1 MIRHPQSSPLR
12 RFFTSRLFLVVIFGM
27 IGLIIFGSIR
37 TYYQDY
43 KVKQEIA
50 SLQDE
55 VNNLQKKKFQ
65 SMELLQ
71 YVTSNAFVEEKAR
84 TELNLKKPGEHVL
97 IIPNIQKSQEDKE
110 ANSQISQSG
119 QNLSNPI
126 KWWYYFIQKPI
137 S

>member
-1 MIRHPQSSPLR
+1 
-12 RFFTSRLFLVVIFGM
+12 M
-27 IGLIIFGSIR
+27 IGLVIFGSIR

-50 SLQDE
+50 RLQDE

-97 IIPNIQKSQEDKE
+97 IIPNMQKNAETKE
-110 ANSQISQSG
+110 VSSQISESG
-119 QNLSNPI
+119 QNLTNPI
-126 KWWYYFIQKPI
+126 KWWYYFIHKPI

>member
-1 MIRHPQSSPLR
+1 MTRNPQTSSLR
-12 RFFTSRLFLVVIFGM
+12 RFFTSRLFLVLIFVVIT
-27 IGLIIFGSIR
+27 LIIFGSIR

-50 SLQDE
+50 SLQGE
-55 VNNLQKKKFQ
+55 VDRLQKKKFQ
-65 SMELLQ
+65 SMELLE

-97 IIPNIQKSQEDKE
+97 IIPSAQKDVEVKK
-110 ANSQISQSG
+110 NISQNADSG

-126 KWWYYFIQKPI
+126 KWWYYFIHKPLP
-137 S
+137 

>member
-27 IGLIIFGSIR
+27 IGLIVFGSIR

-110 ANSQISQSG
+110 ANSQIFQSG

-126 KWWYYFIQKPI
+126 KWWYYFIHKPI

>member
-1 MIRHPQSSPLR
+1 MMRNPQSSPLR
-12 RFFTSRLFLVVIFGM
+12 RFFTSRLFLIVIFAV
-27 IGLIIFGSIR
+27 IALTLFGFIR

-50 SLQDE
+50 SLQSE
-55 VNNLQKKKFQ
+55 VDHLQKKKFQ
-65 SMELLQ
+65 SMELLE

-97 IIPNIQKSQEDKE
+97 IIPNLQKTEESK
-110 ANSQISQSG
+110 QISPKTTQSG

-126 KWWYYFIQKPI
+126 KWWYYFIHKPLP
-137 S
+137 

>member
-97 IIPNIQKSQEDKE
+97 IIPNIQKSQENKE

-126 KWWYYFIQKPI
+126 KWWYYFIHKPI

>member
-1 MIRHPQSSPLR
+1 MTRNPQSSPLR
-12 RFFTSRLFLVVIFGM
+12 RFFTSRLFLVVMFGM
-27 IGLIIFGSIR
+27 IALIIFGSVR

-97 IIPNIQKSQEDKE
+97 IIPNMQKNGETKE
-110 ANSQISQSG
+110 LSPQISESG
-119 QNLSNPI
+119 QNLTNPI
-126 KWWYYFIQKPI
+126 KWWYYFIHKPL

>member
-1 MIRHPQSSPLR
+1 MTRNTSTSSLR
-12 RFFTSRLFLVVIFGM
+12 RFFTSRLFLFIIFAVIA
-27 IGLIIFGSIR
+27 LIIFGSIR

-50 SLQDE
+50 SLQKE
-55 VNNLQKKKFQ
+55 VEQLQKKKFQ
-65 SMELLQ
+65 SMELLE

-97 IIPNIQKSQEDKE
+97 ILPNVQKDVEVKKN
-110 ANSQISQSG
+110 NSQNLESG

-126 KWWYYFIQKPI
+126 KWWYYFIHKPLP
-137 S
+137 

>member
-1 MIRHPQSSPLR
+1 
-12 RFFTSRLFLVVIFGM
+12 M

-97 IIPNIQKSQEDKE
+97 IIPNIQKSQENKE

-126 KWWYYFIQKPI
+126 KWWYYFIHKPI